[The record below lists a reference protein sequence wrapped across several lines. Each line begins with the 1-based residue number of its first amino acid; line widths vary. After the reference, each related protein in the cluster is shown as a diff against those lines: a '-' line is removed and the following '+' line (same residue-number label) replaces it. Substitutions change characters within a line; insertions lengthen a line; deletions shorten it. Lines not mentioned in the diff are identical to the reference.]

1 MILKLLE
8 ISWEVSH
15 GDSFHNARR
24 DRYVWHLL
32 LVIHY

>member
-1 MILKLLE
+1 MILKLLDR
-8 ISWEVSH
+8 EVSH

>member
-1 MILKLLE
+1 MILKLLDV
-8 ISWEVSH
+8 SWEVSH

-24 DRYVWHLL
+24 DSYVWHLL